1 MTLLACLG
9 HKHAE
14 DASAWAHIQ
23 KYLVFEEMLIV
34 KHGVVVCKDMYLI
47 LQHLFMDAKVGIR
60 VVGCHVLNIGKFT
73 ASADA
78 IFTQVLRPLTP
89 LPFLLSPF
97 YFHEVEKVAQRSQEV
112 YTAPKHPQISQTQCN
127 SYQNS

>member
-1 MTLLACLG
+1 MPLLACLG

-23 KYLVFEEMLIV
+23 KYLVFEEMPIV
-34 KHGVVVCKDMYLI
+34 KHGVVVCKGTYVI

-60 VVGCHVLNIGKFT
+60 VFGCHVLNIGQFV
-73 ASADA
+73 ASAAA
-78 IFTQVLRPLTP
+78 IFTQVLRPLRP

-97 YFHEVEKVAQRSQEV
+97 YFHEVEKVAQHCQEV
-112 YTAPKHPQISQTQCN
+112 YTAPKYPQISQTQCN
-127 SYQNS
+127 SYQNT